1 MLTPY
6 ISAIAT
12 LLVCLLNNFF
22 NRRRDEQIRHDEKE
36 EWLSKQDKTVALI
49 EFKIGQL
56 TEEVREH
63 NNFAHKIPILEND
76 LKNLSSRVET
86 LERKVK

>member
-36 EWLSKQDKTVALI
+36 EWLSKHDKTVALI

>member
-36 EWLSKQDKTVALI
+36 EGLSKQEKTVALI